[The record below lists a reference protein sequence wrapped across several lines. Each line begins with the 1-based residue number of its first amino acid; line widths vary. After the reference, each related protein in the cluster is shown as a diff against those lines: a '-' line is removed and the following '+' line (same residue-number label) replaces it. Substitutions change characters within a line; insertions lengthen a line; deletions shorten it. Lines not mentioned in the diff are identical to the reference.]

1 MNFCNGKRNSRKA
14 EKISQRRKH
23 SNESGEMMKSRVE
36 EAVSRFE
43 KGYNCSQ
50 AVFATYADLFGMDE
64 ETALKLAS
72 SMGGGMGRMREVCGA
87 VSAMAL
93 LEGLKEG
100 NTDPA
105 DKTAQGRTYETVRDM
120 SDSFASENGSI
131 ICRELLGIAARE
143 KSAAPSERTKEYYQS
158 RPCTKLVACAA
169 RIVEEQL
176 LADRMEQ
183 AIQITDIAW
192 KGGN

>member
-1 MNFCNGKRNSRKA
+1 
-14 EKISQRRKH
+14 
-23 SNESGEMMKSRVE
+23 MMKSRVE

-176 LADRMEQ
+176 LADRME
-183 AIQITDIAW
+183 
-192 KGGN
+192 